1 MAIFKIFPEKDT
13 FILTKYPAQNTGR
26 DEILEVSNIN
36 AINLD
41 ISAQGD
47 LPAVKR
53 SLVQFKTTDINDI
66 ITNKIGNSA
75 FQSNLKL
82 YLANATISPLDYFIY
97 AYPISGSWD
106 MGTGR
111 EDDSPKTDNG
121 CSWTWRGTSGSLA
134 WSTSGF
140 TNYVTASYSGS
151 TTGGGTWYTGSS
163 TLNPAASQS
172 FTYTSNKDILINVTN
187 TVQLWNSGSIDNNG
201 FILKLDDSVEFSDTY
216 VQTHYFSVDTHTIY
230 PPELEF
236 KWDDSTYST
245 TLTSVTSSD
254 FILSFTNL
262 KSEFEDSGI
271 YNFKLKVRDTYPT
284 RTFQT
289 SSVYLNAKVLPTS
302 SYWGLKDAK
311 TNEMVVDFDT
321 AYTKIS
327 ADNNGNYFKVYMD
340 GLEPERYYQLIVK
353 TIIEDETIVIEDKG
367 NYFKVVR

>member
-1 MAIFKIFPEKDT
+1 MAVYKIFPEKDT

-26 DEILEVSNIN
+26 DEILEVSNVN

-41 ISAQGD
+41 TSAQGD

-53 SLVQFKTTDINDI
+53 SLIQFKTSDINDI
-66 ITNKIGNSA
+66 ITNKIGNNS

-82 YLANATISPLDYFIY
+82 YLAHATISPLDYFIY

-111 EDDSPKTDNG
+111 EDDSPKTNNG
-121 CSWTWRGTSGSLA
+121 CSWTWRGPSGSLA
-134 WSTSGF
+134 WTTNGF

-163 TLNPAASQS
+163 TLNPEASQS
-172 FTYTSNKDILINVTN
+172 FTYTSTKDISINVTN

-201 FILKLDDSVEFSDTY
+201 FILKLDDSVEFNDTY
-216 VQTHYFSVDTHTIY
+216 VQTSYFSVDTHTIY

-245 TLTSVTSSD
+245 TLTPVTSSD
-254 FILSFTNL
+254 FILAFTNL
-262 KSEFEDSGI
+262 KQEFEDSGI
-271 YNFKLKVRDTYPT
+271 YNFKVKVRDTYPT
-284 RTFQT
+284 RAFQT

-302 SYWGLKDAK
+302 SYWGVKDAK
-311 TNEMVVDFDT
+311 TGEMVVDFDT
-321 AYTKIS
+321 TYTKIS
-327 ADNNGNYFKVYMD
+327 ADNNSNYFKVYMD
-340 GLEPERYYQLIVK
+340 GLEPERYYQLVVK
-353 TIIEDETIVIEDKG
+353 TVIEDETLIIEDKN

>member
-1 MAIFKIFPEKDT
+1 MAVYKIFPEKDT

-26 DEILEVSNIN
+26 DEILEVSNVN

-41 ISAQGD
+41 TSAQGD

-53 SLVQFKTTDINDI
+53 SLIQFKTSDINDI
-66 ITNKIGNSA
+66 ITNKIGNNS

-111 EDDSPKTDNG
+111 EDDSPKTNNG
-121 CSWTWRGTSGSLA
+121 CSWTWRGPSGSLA
-134 WSTSGF
+134 WTTNGF

-163 TLNPAASQS
+163 TLNPEASQS
-172 FTYTSNKDILINVTN
+172 FTYTSTKDISINVTN

-201 FILKLDDSVEFSDTY
+201 FILKLDDSVEFNDTY
-216 VQTHYFSVDTHTIY
+216 VQTSYFSVDTHTIY

-245 TLTSVTSSD
+245 TLTPVTSSD
-254 FILSFTNL
+254 FILAFTNL
-262 KSEFEDSGI
+262 KQEFEDSGI
-271 YNFKLKVRDTYPT
+271 YNFKVKVRDTYPT
-284 RTFQT
+284 RAFQT

-302 SYWGLKDAK
+302 SYWGVKDAK
-311 TNEMVVDFDT
+311 TGEMVVDFDT
-321 AYTKIS
+321 NYTKIS
-327 ADNNGNYFKVYMD
+327 ADNNSNYFKVYMD
-340 GLEPERYYQLIVK
+340 GLEPERYYQLVVK
-353 TIIEDETIVIEDKG
+353 TVIEDETLIIEDKN